1 MSIAISIHTQKT
13 PEKKVN
19 RWYVLY
25 VKSKQEV
32 IIQNYINESVVDME
46 AYSPTH
52 VVTKQWKDRKK
63 KVITP
68 LLPKIVLVKTQD
80 NLRDK
85 VFQIPGTVRYLFE
98 LRKTAIVR
106 EIEIEQLRAITDNSR
121 VIDHEIT
128 SIVKG
133 TEIDLT
139 PYGFKDLKGIVDNVS
154 NTVCWVTL
162 KTLSCT
168 LKLKLKKRK

>member
-1 MSIAISIHTQKT
+1 MSLVPFLYTTK
-13 PEKKVN
+13 ENKL
-19 RWYVLY
+19 WYVLY
-25 VKSKQEV
+25 VKSKRET
-32 IIQNYINESVVDME
+32 IIEDHINALDLDIT

-52 VVTKQWKDRKK
+52 VVVKQWKDRKK

-80 NLRDK
+80 NLRDQ
-85 VFQIPGTVRYLFE
+85 VFQIPGTVKYLFE
-98 LRKTAIVR
+98 QRKPAIVR
-106 EIEIEQLRAITDNSR
+106 EIEIKQLRAITENTR

-162 KTLSCT
+162 KTLGCT
-168 LKLKLKKRK
+168 LKLKLK

>member
-1 MSIAISIHTQKT
+1 MSLVPFLYTT
-13 PEKKVN
+13 KKN
-19 RWYVLY
+19 KLWYVLY
-25 VKSKQEV
+25 VKSKRET
-32 IIQNYINESVVDME
+32 IIEDHINALDLDIT

-52 VVTKQWKDRKK
+52 VVIKQWKDRRK
-63 KVITP
+63 KVNTP
-68 LLPKIVLVKTQD
+68 LLPKIVLVKTEER
-80 NLRDK
+80 LRDK
-85 VFQIPGTVRYLFE
+85 VFQIAGTVRYLFE
-98 LRKTAIVR
+98 LRKPAIVR

-162 KTLSCT
+162 KTLGCT
-168 LKLKLKKRK
+168 LKLKLK

>member
-1 MSIAISIHTQKT
+1 MNLVPSSHTT
-13 PEKKVN
+13 KKN
-19 RWYVLY
+19 KRWHVLY
-25 VKSKQEV
+25 VKSKRETSIQDQINALDLD
-32 IIQNYINESVVDME
+32 II

-52 VVTKQWKDRKK
+52 VVIKQWKDRRK
-63 KVITP
+63 KVNTP
-68 LLPKIVLVKTQD
+68 LLPKIVLVKTEEK
-80 NLRDK
+80 LRDK
-85 VFQIPGTVRYLFE
+85 VFQIAGTVRYLFE
-98 LRKTAIVR
+98 LRKPAIVR

>member
-1 MSIAISIHTQKT
+1 MSIAISIHTKKT

-80 NLRDK
+80 NLRDQ
-85 VFQIPGTVRYLFE
+85 VFQIPGTVKYLFE
-98 LRKTAIVR
+98 QRKPAIVR
-106 EIEIEQLRAITDNSR
+106 EVEIEQLKTITNNSR
-121 VIDHEIT
+121 VIGHEVT
-128 SIVKG
+128 SLVKG
-133 TEIDLT
+133 SEIDLT
-139 PYGFKDLKGIVDNVS
+139 PYGLKDLKGIVDKVS
-154 NTVCWVTL
+154 NSVCWVTL
-162 KTLSCT
+162 KTLGCS
-168 LKLKLKKRK
+168 LKLTIKN